1 MGLAK
6 NTGKTT
12 TLNYMMSLYK
22 NETIGLTSIG
32 LDGEE
37 LDQIHFLPKPRI
49 YVHPGM
55 VVATAQA
62 CLEQAT
68 ITYRPI
74 KKVDLFTA
82 LGPIKM
88 IEVLTPGFLVVAGPT
103 TNKDLRY
110 LLDMMKPFVDK
121 LFVDGAFNRMTFSSL
136 DQIDGIILA
145 TGAAVHPSMKKTI
158 SRTKAIVESFQFEA
172 SSIYVHIPHAKL
184 VIHGKNRVHLFH
196 QKSFTSF
203 YDAIEL
209 HKDEME
215 MIYIQGAITPKM
227 IDVFLEK
234 KIKKIEMIIDD
245 PTKLLISDIYFDY
258 LKKLNIN
265 ISVIHQ
271 TKLLCVTI
279 NPFRPTG
286 EWYDEHIFLNE
297 LRNELNVPVF
307 NVRKMEEYDVKT

>member
-12 TLNYMMSLYK
+12 TLNYMMSLYEHEK
-22 NETIGLTSIG
+22 IGLTSIG

-62 CLEQAT
+62 CLEQTT
-68 ITYRPI
+68 IKYRVL

-88 IEVLTPGFLVVAGPT
+88 VEVLSPGFLVVAGPT
-103 TNKDLRY
+103 TNTDLKH
-110 LLDMMKPFVDK
+110 LLEIMNPYVDK

-136 DQIDGIILA
+136 DQIDGIVLA
-145 TGAAVHPSMKKTI
+145 TGAAVHPTMKKTI
-158 SRTKAIVESFQFEA
+158 SRTKAIVESFQFKP
-172 SSIYVHIPHAKL
+172 SLVYMHLPHAKL
-184 VIHGKNRVHLFH
+184 VIHGASRVHLFH
-196 QKSFTSF
+196 HKSYASF
-203 YDAIEL
+203 YEAIEL
-209 HKDEME
+209 YKHEME

-234 KIKKIEMIIDD
+234 KIKNIEMIIDD
-245 PTKLLISDIYFDY
+245 PTKLLISDVYFEY
-258 LKKLNIN
+258 LKKLNIK

-271 TKLLCVTI
+271 SKLLCVTI

-286 EWYDEHIFLNE
+286 ECYDENLFLNE
-297 LRNELNVPVF
+297 LQKELNVPVF
-307 NVRKMEEYDVKT
+307 NVKKLEEIYVKT